1 MRQVRAVLADQ
12 FGVPQSEADLPGPA
26 PKTLEF
32 RFELCVREV
41 DANLPSGLG
50 RHFRGIDS
58 MQIPAGRQSLRIAH
72 RIAPAAG
79 RHVGPRQSA

>member
-12 FGVPQSEADLPGPA
+12 LGIPQREADLPGPA
-26 PKTLEF
+26 PEALEF
-32 RFELCVREV
+32 RFELCVCKV
-41 DANLPSGLG
+41 DANLPCGLG

-72 RIAPAAG
+72 RIAPAAR